1 MTPLCRTAG
10 SSISS
15 VRLLSAIFSS
25 LLVTLK
31 TTPGSDSL
39 KMISIPLK
47 NHLIFNVVSTFS
59 KLRINW
65 QINLSLPPAFTSKAV
80 SFEGKVRPA
89 LHNTLAQLQLASYV
103 LNLT

>member
-15 VRLLSAIFSS
+15 VRLLSAILSS
-25 LLVTLK
+25 LVTLK

-59 KLRINW
+59 ELRINW

-89 LHNTLAQLQLASYV
+89 LHNTLEQLQLASYV

>member
-15 VRLLSAIFSS
+15 VRLLSAILSS
-25 LLVTLK
+25 LVTLK

-59 KLRINW
+59 ELRINW

-89 LHNTLAQLQLASYV
+89 LYNTLEQLQLASYV

>member
-15 VRLLSAIFSS
+15 VRLLSAILSS
-25 LLVTLK
+25 LVTLK

-89 LHNTLAQLQLASYV
+89 LHNTLEQLQLASYV